1 MNSIFNKVR
10 EILHK
15 SYSINYDQIELET
28 KFELELGM
36 DSREFFEIII
46 DFEKVFNIDI
56 FLDDLNEIVTIKD
69 AVNYIEKKI
78 EKRKNSLNEPYIF

>member
-1 MNSIFNKVR
+1 MTLIYNKVR
-10 EILHK
+10 EILHY
-15 SYSINYDQIELET
+15 SYSINYEEIELKT

-46 DFEKVFNIDI
+46 DFEKAFNIDI
-56 FLDDLNEIVTIKD
+56 FLDDLNEILTIED

-78 EKRKNSLNEPYIF
+78 EDKANKSNDL